1 MNMTIPR
8 RWQASMCLLL
18 RRIPT
23 RDVGTGF
30 FEGFKIGDSRSNA
43 AKTLLSKLFG
53 FLIVIGGSLV
63 MTFSCIAATQSQTDE
78 QAVVEVMKATWD
90 KLGQPLQ
97 VAPVIVSGNY
107 SVASWLQGDKGGR
120 ALLMRRGTTWR
131 VIACGGDG
139 MRDAGVLRESGISE
153 NAAQDIATR
162 LKTAEARFTEDQR
175 RRFDSFG
182 KTIPMDADHG
192 QHSPVHKRGS

>member
-1 MNMTIPR
+1 
-8 RWQASMCLLL
+8 
-18 RRIPT
+18 
-23 RDVGTGF
+23 
-30 FEGFKIGDSRSNA
+30 
-43 AKTLLSKLFG
+43 
-53 FLIVIGGSLV
+53 LIVIGGSLV

-90 KLGQPLQ
+90 KPGQPLQ